1 MLRQEDK
8 SLHATAVERKA
19 TRARNAGT
27 RIIFPRVNGG
37 STRLC
42 RIIKSNN
49 LMLAPTTKLRKTT
62 TVTSITGVYSTPTA
76 PEPNK
81 PEKKIKTIPSTQ
93 HGMDTRREGK
103 DFKDFND
110 TTKSGTGTI

>member
-1 MLRQEDK
+1 M
-8 SLHATAVERKA
+8 
-19 TRARNAGT
+19 
-27 RIIFPRVNGG
+27 NGG

-42 RIIKSNN
+42 RIIKSKN
-49 LMLAPTTKLRKTT
+49 LMLAPTTKLLKTT
-62 TVTSITGVYSTPTA
+62 TVTSITGVYSAPTA

-81 PEKKIKTIPSTQ
+81 PEKKIRIIPSTQ

-110 TTKSGTGTI
+110 TTKSETGTI